1 MMDGAESALGVNVVD
16 DLGKLAA
23 RRMRMLRLAKGWSA
37 EQLSQKYEEGGAGS
51 LTRATIAKIESDNR
65 QIKAGEVAGV
75 ARVFGLTSTDLLDP
89 DWPDVYLSYAE
100 QDDAAGREIAAW
112 LAGHGF
118 RVHSAGLPA
127 ADQPRTG
134 AGERAVIDTAQAF
147 VLLLSPS
154 FLSSP
159 RCREELDAA
168 VRREQQLISDGLATD
183 FIYVLGIAE
192 TPDLDKSGLQ
202 SYPLMDLAQ
211 ASDWSKAVE
220 LSKLGGSVVL
230 SARVTA
236 ARPGP
241 VGRVQAGRASLDRG
255 EELQR
260 VLYGLNNPA
269 GPRFWLVISPPG
281 LGKTW
286 FLEQLAARAAVSAVA
301 NWDTR
306 TVDLRREPDDLQHDA
321 MAVVKRLFGIEQSAG
336 SGDDYLGVA
345 QKIIRSGHPWL
356 CQLDSAELL
365 PPSTIAQLRQHLGR
379 IYRLVQDARSAEA
392 SLAFVVASRRNDGWK
407 GLTPYPS
414 PSVLPLDGFE
424 PATIQAALEELA
436 RTMSRAHSPAVLRQ
450 DAALVHRVT
459 EGVPELV
466 QECLTWIHDEEWLEV
481 DRLDD
486 PRLSETIVAPYVRNR
501 LLAPDSLLGGE
512 TGEAGEAG
520 EAGEKS
526 QPEKSAK
533 QLAALRAAL
542 RALVPYRLF
551 TLSHVRHHLED
562 DDPTLRDAVK
572 DAGWSP
578 DELWQAIADMALL
591 RRPLDEPWQEI
602 HPAIRRLL
610 YRCFYTPDERVDAH
624 VRARDFT
631 KTWAAQLTGKEHAIG
646 MVESIWHEA
655 VRLRLSSPGTMG
667 EDLPRFARKLSLD
680 VSPSPSPSPSLPSY
694 TDTELRDYAAQRIE
708 NDDELR
714 REVDDIPYLFEKL
727 AQIVRTPQ
735 SQVA

>member
-1 MMDGAESALGVNVVD
+1 MDGAESALGVNVVD

-37 EQLSQKYEEGGAGS
+37 EQLSQKYDEGGAGS

-65 QIKAGEVAGV
+65 QIKASEVAGV
-75 ARVFGLTSTDLLDP
+75 ARVFGLTSTDLLDR
-89 DWPDVYLSYAE
+89 DWPDVFLSYAE
-100 QDDAAGREIAAW
+100 EDDATGREIAAW
-112 LAGHGF
+112 LGRHGF

-127 ADQPRTG
+127 VDQPRAG
-134 AGERAVIDTAQAF
+134 AGERPVIDTAQAF
-147 VLLLSPS
+147 VMLLSPS

-159 RCREELDAA
+159 ECREELDLA
-168 VRREQQLISDGLATD
+168 VRREQQLISAGLAAA

-202 SYPLMDLAQ
+202 SYPLMDLTQ

-220 LSKLGGSVVL
+220 LSKLGGSIVL
-230 SARVTA
+230 STRVTP

-241 VGRVQAGRASLDRG
+241 VSRVQTGRASLDRG

-269 GPRFWLVISPPG
+269 GPHFWLVISPPG

-286 FLEQLAARAAVSAVA
+286 FLEQLAASAAVSAAA
-301 NWDTR
+301 NWDTH

-321 MAVVKRLFGIEQSAG
+321 MAVVKRLFDIGQSQSSG

-365 PPSTIAQLRQHLGR
+365 PPSTVAQLRQHLGK
-379 IYRLVQDARSAEA
+379 IYRLVQDAGSGEVR
-392 SLAFVVASRRNDGWK
+392 LAFVVASRRNDGWK

-424 PATIQAALEELA
+424 PAAIQAALEELA

-450 DAALVHRVT
+450 DAALVQRVT

-466 QECLTWIHDEEWLEV
+466 QESLTWIQDEEWLEV
-481 DRLDD
+481 DRLDN
-486 PRLSETIVAPYVRNR
+486 PQLFETIIAPYVRNR
-501 LLAPDSLLGGE
+501 LLAPDSLL
-512 TGEAGEAG
+512 
-520 EAGEKS
+520 AGEKGR
-526 QPEKSAK
+526 PEKSAK
-533 QLAALRAAL
+533 QLDALRAAL

-572 DAGWSP
+572 EADWSP

-631 KTWAAQLTGKEHAIG
+631 ETWAHQLTGKEHAIG

-655 VRLRLSSPGTMG
+655 VRLRLSSLETMG

-694 TDTELRDYAAQRIE
+694 TDTELRDYAAQRVE
-708 NDDELR
+708 NDDELQ
-714 REVDDIPYLFEKL
+714 REVADIGGLFEKL

>member
-1 MMDGAESALGVNVVD
+1 MDGAESALGVNVVD

-37 EQLSQKYEEGGAGS
+37 EQLSQKYDEGGAGS

-65 QIKAGEVAGV
+65 QIKASEVAGV
-75 ARVFGLTSTDLLDP
+75 ARVFGLTSTDLLDR
-89 DWPDVYLSYAE
+89 DWPDVFLSYAE
-100 QDDAAGREIAAW
+100 EDDATGREIAAW
-112 LAGHGF
+112 LGGHGF
-118 RVHSAGLPA
+118 RVHSVGPPA
-127 ADQPRTG
+127 VDQPRAG
-134 AGERAVIDTAQAF
+134 AGERPFIDTAQAF

-159 RCREELDAA
+159 ECREELDLA
-168 VRREQQLISDGLATD
+168 VRREQQLTAAGLATA
-183 FIYVLGIAE
+183 FIYVLGIAK

-202 SYPLMDLAQ
+202 SYPLMDLTQ

-220 LSKLGGSVVL
+220 LSKLGGSIVL
-230 SARVTA
+230 STRVTP
-236 ARPGP
+236 ARHGP
-241 VGRVQAGRASLDRG
+241 VSRVQTGRASLDRG

-269 GPRFWLVISPPG
+269 GPHFWLVISPPG

-286 FLEQLAARAAVSAVA
+286 FLEQLAASAAVSAAA
-301 NWDTR
+301 NWDTH

-321 MAVVKRLFGIEQSAG
+321 MAVVKRLFDIGQSQSSG

-365 PPSTIAQLRQHLGR
+365 PPSTVAQLRQHLGK
-379 IYRLVQDARSAEA
+379 IYRLVQDAGSGEVR
-392 SLAFVVASRRNDGWK
+392 LAFVVASRRNDGWK

-424 PATIQAALEELA
+424 PAAIQAALEELA

-450 DAALVHRVT
+450 DAALVQRVT

-466 QECLTWIHDEEWLEV
+466 QESLTWIQDEEWLEV
-481 DRLDD
+481 DRLDN
-486 PRLSETIVAPYVRNR
+486 PQLFETIIAPYVRNR
-501 LLAPDSLLGGE
+501 LLAPDSLL
-512 TGEAGEAG
+512 
-520 EAGEKS
+520 AGEKG

-533 QLAALRAAL
+533 QLDALRAAL

-572 DAGWSP
+572 DADWSP

-610 YRCFYTPDERVDAH
+610 YRCFYTPDQRVDAH

-631 KTWAAQLTGKEHAIG
+631 ETWAAQLTGKEHAIG

-655 VRLRLSSPGTMG
+655 VRLRLSSLGTMG
-667 EDLPRFARKLSLD
+667 VDLPRFARKLSLD
-680 VSPSPSPSPSLPSY
+680 VSPSPSPSPSLASY

-708 NDDELR
+708 NDDELQ
-714 REVDDIPYLFEKL
+714 REVAHIGGLFEKL